1 MPTAEEALG
10 LAWLAVGVTAIAFV
24 LWYSAVRALGVER
37 TGLLTG
43 VLPVSAL
50 VVAALLGRADLTA
63 GRLAGARAGR
73 RRHRR
78 RTAG

>member
-1 MPTAEEALG
+1 MT
-10 LAWLAVGVTAIAFV
+10 VTAVAFI

-50 VVAALLGRADLTA
+50 VVAAILGRAELTA
-63 GRLAGARAGR
+63 GRLAGALWSVSVSPPD
-73 RRHRR
+73 
-78 RTAG
+78 